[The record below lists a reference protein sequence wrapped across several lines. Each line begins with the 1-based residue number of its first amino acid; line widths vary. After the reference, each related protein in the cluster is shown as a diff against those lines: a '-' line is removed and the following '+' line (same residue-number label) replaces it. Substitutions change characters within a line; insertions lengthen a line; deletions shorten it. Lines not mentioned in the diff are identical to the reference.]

1 MRAGK
6 SISLQCPPLW
16 LFPST
21 VSAAWALLAL
31 HMPGRYD
38 QCLVPHHPRTANTNV
53 THSGTSFFKAPR
65 PPLPQSGVQNPTN
78 EQPGPFPRAG
88 PLWVHR
94 HLKLPKRSHR
104 LAQAGGIRVP
114 WVHPILNWGCQGKMK
129 GYLQL
134 NHRQKKRPAAL
145 ESSWTLLQLAFQR
158 RSSDIYKM
166 SICQPCV
173 ELWRHSHW

>member
-53 THSGTSFFKAPR
+53 PHSGTSFFKAPR

-114 WVHPILNWGCQGKMK
+114 RILEKSVVKILPPGCPQALTVGLQGWRSWVKSFL
-129 GYLQL
+129 
-134 NHRQKKRPAAL
+134 AA
-145 ESSWTLLQLAFQR
+145 
-158 RSSDIYKM
+158 
-166 SICQPCV
+166 
-173 ELWRHSHW
+173 